1 MLENVKNRQVTYFAY
16 ILVLLHVF
24 KVVNETE
31 DEISEKSLNTKR
43 PFSKNIQPN
52 IDTLLQNIY

>member
-43 PFSKNIQPN
+43 PFLKTIQPN